1 MELKD
6 IKIGSPYLFNS
17 TVYGRTAVHVTAI
30 YNGLVHFSIDGGEAS
45 RQVRDFPELFD
56 GKYFAIP
63 ERIEKRSSVKNTIR
77 EVPGVGK
84 VAVVTF
90 TPPTPPKLSRLP
102 SAEQVRNLSAQEA
115 ADLAAKMNAP
125 LVKSAEALELPKE
138 RRPKRLSLAQA
149 HVQARKMAD
158 RNPTFFKWAVNT
170 DAPAITL
177 ADKLRAMTYKGL
189 RQYARDN
196 YSTIGKLTKTADI
209 IAAILAIESKNNEV
223 TF

>member
-6 IKIGSPYLFNS
+6 IKVGAPYLFNS
-17 TVYGRTAVHVTAI
+17 TVYGRTAVHVTSI
-30 YNGLVHFSIDGGEAS
+30 YEGLIHFSIDGGEAS
-45 RQVRDFPELFD
+45 RQVRDFPELSD
-56 GKYFAIP
+56 GMHYAIP

-90 TPPTPPKLSRLP
+90 TPPEKNNPTEIIQHIKTPAVRAL
-102 SAEQVRNLSAQEA
+102 AEKAG
-115 ADLAAKMNAP
+115 
-125 LVKSAEALELPKE
+125 LVKPAEVLELPKE
-138 RRPKRLSLAQA
+138 RRPKRLSLTQA
-149 HVQARKMAD
+149 LVQARKMAD
-158 RNPTFFKWAVNT
+158 AGKANWDGGN
-170 DAPAITL
+170 L

-209 IAAILAIESKNNEV
+209 ISAILAIESKKNEV